1 MICPYNRKTE
11 VQSLRWE
18 QQFREDDSGDVKALT
33 QVCQTDF
40 TMQECQKEGCGAWC
54 NGRCCYAAISLNN
67 E

>member
-18 QQFREDDSGDVKALT
+18 QQFREEDSADVKSLT

-40 TMQECQKEGCGAWC
+40 TMMECQKEECGAWH
-54 NGRCCYAAISLNN
+54 NGRCCYASVNLNN

>member
-11 VQSLRWE
+11 VESLRWE
-18 QQFREDDSGDVKALT
+18 QQYSEDDYNRITGLT

-40 TMQECQKEGCGAWC
+40 IMMECPKEECGAWQ
-54 NGRCCYAAISLNN
+54 NESCCYASISLNN